1 MCGIVGVCGNILAL
15 HEKMFEWLLK
25 LDTDRGPH
33 STGVLSVTSE
43 GKRNVVKCLGTPWQ
57 LFGDDKYVKLM
68 RKKHKVLL
76 GHNRWATTGAVTAR
90 NAHPFTHGHVS
101 GVHNGTLRTQS
112 LLDDHKHYEVDSDN
126 IYYHLSK
133 NSIEDTISK
142 LHGAYCL
149 VWVDAKTQELCMI
162 RNHERPLF
170 FATTEDGKTIFWA
183 SEAWMLNIAAGKAG
197 VKIIAPIALPE
208 NTLVRLRPTITG
220 YEEVEGSGKILRG
233 HTPVYTT
240 TTHHGRN
247 NSTYYNGYNKPKE
260 KVFFDVIG
268 EVNSDYGS
276 RPYVYTSG
284 EIARGSKTGD
294 LVRIFC
300 STNASI
306 RTLMDGSMELFS
318 GDITNTFEETIKSTG
333 RKRTVHILE
342 CHSIKEEKFNSNVHT
357 LPTGRKLVGKD
368 MMTEKEFDKKVHLGC
383 AWCNTIPKFEEAEK
397 CVFNSDGS
405 EFLCPD
411 CNVVE
416 KRCYFDIEDQQEMA
430 I

>member
-1 MCGIVGVCGNILAL
+1 MCGIVGVCGNILAA

-90 NAHPFTHGHVS
+90 NAHPFTHGHIS
-101 GVHNGTLRTQS
+101 GVHNGTLRNQT
-112 LLDDHKHYEVDSDN
+112 LLDDHKHYAVDSDN

-133 NSIEDTISK
+133 NGVEDTVSK

-149 VWVDAKTQELCMI
+149 VWVDARTQELCMI

-170 FATTEDGKTIFWA
+170 FATSEDGKTIFWA
-183 SEAWMLNIAAGKAG
+183 SESWMLNVAAGKSG
-197 VKIIAPIALPE
+197 VKIIAPIGLPE
-208 NTLVRLRPTITG
+208 NTLVRLLPTMDG
-220 YEEVEGSGKILRG
+220 YKEVEGSGKIIRG

-240 TTHHGRN
+240 HVYN
-247 NSTYYNGYNKPKE
+247 NRSSNYYNHNRVKE

-268 EVNSDYGS
+268 EVNSDYGT
-276 RPYVYTSG
+276 RPYVYTTG
-284 EIARGSKTGD
+284 EIARGPKTGD

-300 STNASI
+300 STNATV
-306 RTLMDGSMELFS
+306 RELMSGSMELFS
-318 GDITNTFEETIKSTG
+318 GDISNTFEETIKGTD
-333 RKRTVHILE
+333 RKQTVHILE
-342 CHSIKEEKFNSNVHT
+342 CHSVKKEVFNTNVHT
-357 LPTGRKLVGKD
+357 LPTGRKLVGKSL
-368 MMTEKEFDKKVHLGC
+368 MTEKDFDKKVSFGC
-383 AWCNTIPKFEEAEK
+383 AWCNTIPKFEDSDK
-397 CVFNSDGS
+397 ITFNSDET
-405 EFLCPD
+405 EFLCSSCNTPD
-411 CNVVE
+411 
-416 KRCYFDIEDQQEMA
+416 KRCYFDIDDQQEVA
-430 I
+430 V